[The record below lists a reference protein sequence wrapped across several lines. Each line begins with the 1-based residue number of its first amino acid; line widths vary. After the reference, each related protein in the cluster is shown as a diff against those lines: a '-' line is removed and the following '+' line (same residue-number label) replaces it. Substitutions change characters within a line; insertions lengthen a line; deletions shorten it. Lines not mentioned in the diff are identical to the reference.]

1 MNEKN
6 LLSTL
11 RHEMQYNF
19 SRLQKQINGDEVETL
34 NRGCEIPSWRDVK
47 NYDESTYLGAD
58 DLKGCLILHNDAP
71 EDDEV
76 SSYSL
81 ILTGKGET
89 RYVLP
94 IDLAHMGVVE

>member
-1 MNEKN
+1 MNEKE
-6 LLSTL
+6 LLNIL

-19 SRLQKQINGDEVETL
+19 SRLQKQINGEEVEEIKRDCT
-34 NRGCEIPSWRDVK
+34 IPSWLDVK

-71 EDDEV
+71 DDDEV

-81 ILTGKGET
+81 ILTAKGET

-94 IDLAHMGVVE
+94 IDLAFMGVVE